1 MATEKLFEVIQSDSI
16 LVLTLNRPKALNAL
30 NKQLI
35 GELHHFF
42 VSELESYSCKGVVLT
57 GSGDRAFAAGA
68 DIKEFTTMDAQ
79 EMAALSALGHELMF
93 AIENSP
99 VPVIAAIEGYA
110 LGGGF
115 EIALACHMRIG
126 SEKARLG
133 NPEVNLGII
142 PGYGATQRLPQLVG
156 KGRSLEIML
165 TARMI
170 HATEALDWG
179 ILNKVVAPG
188 KTVSEAKELLQLI
201 GSKGRNAVAKVI
213 EVVATY
219 YNKNSNG
226 FQEEIKAF
234 GELSATNEFKE
245 GTQAFIENREAKF
258 KN

>member
-42 VSELESYSCKGVVLT
+42 VTELKSYSCKGVVLT

>member
-42 VSELESYSCKGVVLT
+42 VTELKSYSCKGVVLT

-79 EMAALSALGHELMF
+79 EMTALSTLGHELMF

-201 GSKGRNAVAKVI
+201 GSKGPNAVTKVI

>member
-1 MATEKLFEVIQSDSI
+1 MATEKLFEVIQSDSV

-42 VSELESYSCKGVVLT
+42 VSELKSYSCKGVVLT

-170 HATEALDWG
+170 NATEALDWG

-188 KTVSEAKELLQLI
+188 KTVSEAKELLELI
-201 GSKGRNAVAKVI
+201 GSKGPTAVAKVI
-213 EVVATY
+213 EVVTTY
-219 YNKNSNG
+219 YSKNSNG

-234 GELSATNEFKE
+234 GELSATDEFKE
-245 GTQAFIENREAKF
+245 GTQAFMENREAKF